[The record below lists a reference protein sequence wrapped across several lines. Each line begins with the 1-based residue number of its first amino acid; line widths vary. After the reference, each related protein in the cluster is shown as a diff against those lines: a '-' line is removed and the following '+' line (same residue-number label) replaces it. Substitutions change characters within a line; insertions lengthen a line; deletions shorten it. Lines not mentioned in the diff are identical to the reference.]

1 MSRITCIFAFC
12 VYLVIVTADP
22 DRPGKYL
29 KHDRTVIN
37 CARYKREAN
46 QHQCVL
52 SPFNTEGPYFLPDD
66 LQRSDI
72 TDGQTGIKYSLTIA
86 LVNSND
92 CSPLENMFVHIWH
105 ASAIGE
111 YSGVGKMGPPPGP
124 NGPGEEHDFHGHE
137 GFGGPGGP
145 KQTGKGRG
153 GRGPKPPQE
162 GREGNM
168 PRPTP
173 VSDERFLRGYQVT
186 DQNGFVNFNT
196 ILPGWY
202 AGRATHIHIEVYPRN
217 TTEQS
222 AISYVGQIFFRED
235 LPESLKLLEPYS
247 KNPNR
252 ITLNEDDGI
261 YTNGHGNETTAKLE
275 AVDSLSYKS
284 TMIFGIDPDAHTK
297 SQV

>member
-1 MSRITCIFAFC
+1 MSRITCIFVFC
-12 VYLVIVTADP
+12 VYLVIVAADP

-52 SPFNTEGPYFLPDD
+52 SPFNDEGPYFLPDD

-72 TDGQTGIKYSLTIA
+72 TDGQNGVKYNLTIA

-105 ASAIGE
+105 ASAIGK
-111 YSGVGKMGPPPGP
+111 YSGVRSIGPGP
-124 NGPGEEHDFHGHE
+124 GPRPQGPGNSTEHDF
-137 GFGGPGGP
+137 GGLDEP
-145 KQTGKGRG
+145 KQTGKGSE
-153 GRGPKPPQE
+153 GRGLRPPQE
-162 GREGNM
+162 GRDYNK
-168 PRPTP
+168 PRPKP

-186 DQNGFVNFNT
+186 DQNGLVNFNT

-217 TTEQS
+217 TTERS

-235 LPESLKLLEPYS
+235 LPELLKLVEPYS
-247 KNPNR
+247 ENSNR
-252 ITLNEDDGI
+252 ITLNEDDGT
-261 YTNGHGNETTAKLE
+261 YVYGHGNETTIQLE
-275 AVDSLSYKS
+275 AVDSSSYKS